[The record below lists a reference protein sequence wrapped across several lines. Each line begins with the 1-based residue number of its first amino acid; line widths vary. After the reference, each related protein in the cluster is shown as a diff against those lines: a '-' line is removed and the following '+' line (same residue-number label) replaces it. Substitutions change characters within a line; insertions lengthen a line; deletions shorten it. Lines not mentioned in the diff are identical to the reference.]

1 MRSIFNGQSVRN
13 NQTITDHLLSK
24 RDSLAAYLAAHDF
37 QFFSKHPP
45 LLCIRLSSFVGI
57 GTAFLL
63 DLTLLHMKS
72 VMPIILVLGPTAG
85 GKTEFAI
92 ELAKKLPGGGEC
104 ICADSMQIYR
114 KMDIGTAKPTLAEQA
129 QVPHHLFDLVDADF
143 EGFSVDTWLE
153 LAEQTI
159 TDIRK
164 RKRYPIIVGGTNLYI
179 QALLQGLF
187 DGPEPDLNLRA
198 ELEALVSEELRE
210 RLLQIDPPAAERIHL
225 NDRKRTIRAIEVH
238 QLTGKRISD
247 LQEQWTGGPIRSDLY
262 IIGLDYE
269 VPTINGRINAR
280 VKIMMDEGLV
290 EEVKQLVEEAGLSRQ
305 AAEALGY
312 RQILDHLSGK
322 ISLDEAVEQIKI
334 RTRRFAKQ
342 QRTWLRRFRSHPNS
356 TWLNANDKS
365 SQELVNKALTSIASS
380 SYLVP

>member
-1 MRSIFNGQSVRN
+1 MTGV
-13 NQTITDHLLSK
+13 L
-24 RDSLAAYLAAHDF
+24 
-37 QFFSKHPP
+37 
-45 LLCIRLSSFVGI
+45 
-57 GTAFLL
+57 
-63 DLTLLHMKS
+63 
-72 VMPIILVLGPTAG
+72 PIILVLGPTAG

-129 QVPHHLFDLVDADF
+129 QVPHHIFDLVDPDY

-159 TDIRK
+159 ADLRK
-164 RKRYPIIVGGTNLYI
+164 RNLYPIIVGGTNLYI

-187 DGPEPDLNLRA
+187 DGPEPDL
-198 ELEALVSEELRE
+198 ELRVE
-210 RLLQIDPPAAERIHL
+210 LDALTSEQLRDRLLQIDPPAAERIHL

-238 QLTGKRISD
+238 QLSGKRISD
-247 LQEQWTGGPIRSDLY
+247 LQEQWTSGPIRSDLH

-269 VPTINGRINAR
+269 VPTINSRINAR
-280 VKIMMDEGLV
+280 VKKMIDEGLV
-290 EEVKQLVEEAGLSRQ
+290 EEVKQLVDGLGISRQ

-312 RQILDHLSGK
+312 RQILEHLSGK
-322 ISLDEAVEQIKI
+322 LSLDEAVEQIKI

-356 TWLNANDKS
+356 TWLKADELS
-365 SQELVNKALTSIASS
+365 LQEHVNKALTAIATTSS
-380 SYLVP
+380 L